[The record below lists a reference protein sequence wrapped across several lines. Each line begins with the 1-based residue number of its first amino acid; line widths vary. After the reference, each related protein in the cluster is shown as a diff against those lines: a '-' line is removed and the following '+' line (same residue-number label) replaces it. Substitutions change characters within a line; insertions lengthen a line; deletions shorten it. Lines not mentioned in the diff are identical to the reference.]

1 MREWWTFE
9 WKRQEKEAHPTA
21 APVGETNEVAD
32 LLNSEEERDVAS
44 AKKERTRNPTSRV
57 GRQPAAAAAASGSRR
72 AVQKLG
78 NVIVL

>member
-21 APVGETNEVAD
+21 APVGDTNEVVD
-32 LLNSEEERDVAS
+32 LVNSEEERCCLG
-44 AKKERTRNPTSRV
+44 KERTNRNPTSRA
-57 GRQPAAAAAASGSRR
+57 GRQVAAAAASDSRR

-78 NVIVL
+78 NVIVIED